1 MAKAA
6 ESTLEAPVA
15 AAKGGRSKMLKIG
28 GAVLVII
35 LLEAAL
41 ISFFLPGKAAKPA
54 ATPAEE
60 AEAKPS
66 VEADDATAVADTSE
80 VQIGNGFSCTNS
92 RAAAGATVHV
102 DFKLV
107 ALVAPKNTSSFE
119 TAVKAHDARVRQAI
133 IKVARSSS
141 LEDLNDPNLSTIKR
155 LIREEINKI
164 LHKSYINE
172 VVISD
177 FTTMEQ

>member
-1 MAKAA
+1 MAPKSA
-6 ESTLEAPVA
+6 EPTLEAPA
-15 AAKGGRSKMLKIG
+15 ASRGGRSKMLKIG

-35 LLEAAL
+35 LLEAGL
-41 ISFFLPGKAAKPA
+41 ISFFLPGKAAKPGPSTAEEPA
-54 ATPAEE
+54 AKLPAEE
-60 AEAKPS
+60 EESAAL
-66 VEADDATAVADTSE
+66 ADTAE

-92 RAAAGATVHV
+92 RAAAGATVHI

-107 ALVAPKNTSSFE
+107 ALVTSKNTGGFE
-119 TAVKAHDARVRQAI
+119 TALKAHDARVRQAI